1 MRCCVGDGGWPS
13 GVALQ
18 GEASS
23 RLMLRWLTTV
33 VVSDEEKAHAM
44 RQVGPGRQAEA
55 NRPMKR
61 RNDSVDIE
69 TGESKSPGQAPGG
82 CLLTG
87 QAVSGVKAARAWSAA
102 LAWNVGR
109 PVSMLMAA
117 CVWPVWR
124 TRRTAVTEGAEY

>member
-1 MRCCVGDGGWPS
+1 VTRCCVGDGGWPS

-18 GEASS
+18 GEASN

-44 RQVGPGRQAEA
+44 RQVGTRKASGSEPSDEA
-55 NRPMKR
+55 SKQL
-61 RNDSVDIE
+61 VDIE
-69 TGESKSPGQAPGG
+69 TGESKSLRDEPGG

-117 CVWPVWR
+117 CVWPVSR
-124 TRRTAVTEGAEY
+124 GSAPDGGNRRR